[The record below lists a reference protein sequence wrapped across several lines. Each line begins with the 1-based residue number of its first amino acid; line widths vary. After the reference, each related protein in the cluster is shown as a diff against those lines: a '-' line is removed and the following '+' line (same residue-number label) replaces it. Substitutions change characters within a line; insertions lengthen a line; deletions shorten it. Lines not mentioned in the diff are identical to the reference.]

1 MVENLAL
8 ARFSVMILLLRM
20 ATLAGSSSPVA
31 VSMTLDPSEMR
42 MEGAGASPDTV
53 RCHVTGT
60 GVARTSESSVWLLD
74 PAGGNRALHLGANL
88 TINQVKRLYTV

>member
-1 MVENLAL
+1 MRENLAL

-42 MEGAGASPDTV
+42 MAGAGARPDTV

-60 GVARTSESSVWLLD
+60 GVASTSERAVWLLD
-74 PAGGNRALHLGANL
+74 PAGGTEH
-88 TINQVKRLYTV
+88 